1 MSINNPNNKRIVGFF
16 GHHWCGK
23 TTMTDA
29 LLMSYATADRIGQR
43 FLDRDPVEKEKEG
56 TFSNHIF
63 SLDVNDTR
71 YYFFDTPGSA
81 EFIGEIQVALT
92 AVDNVVIVINASSG
106 VEVTTERIW
115 HMAQDLNKPIMFFVN
130 QMDKDGVN
138 FQHIIKDLK
147 ENFGD
152 SIKIAPL
159 QLPVGQGASFK
170 GVADLLTKETFIYS
184 DIKGKPTKQQ
194 EIPQDIEKLFNEYHS
209 ELIEDI
215 VVNSE
220 ELMEKYFE
228 TGEEG
233 LTIEEIKS
241 AFHNAYVNHE
251 VAPVLFGSGVKNIGL
266 DRLIESI
273 KDLGALPLERVF
285 YSKDDQEIDLKN
297 DDTLLG
303 FIVKNEVDPF
313 VGKMTYIRILRG
325 SLKGGSTIYIVEENA
340 KEKISHIYLPKYE
353 KNEEIEE
360 ATAGDIVVIPKL
372 KTSKINQTVS
382 SIEIPFTIKLP
393 EFPEPMISKSITP
406 KSKNEID
413 KITDSLAKIA
423 ESDPTFKWEF
433 DPETGETVISGMGT
447 VHLEV
452 MIEKLKKNFGI
463 NFEVGKPKIAY
474 KETVRS
480 KSQAEYK
487 HKKQTG
493 GHGQYGHVKIEI
505 EPLERG
511 QGYEF
516 VDKIVGGV
524 IPRNFIPSVDK
535 GIREAMKKGVLAG
548 YPVVDVRVTL
558 FDGSYHEVDS
568 SDISFQIAARNAF
581 KIAMENDSPVIL
593 EPIMFVEIFVPNQYT
608 GDVIGEVTARRGRPM
623 GMESVGKGYDKIMAE
638 VPLSEMLDFSPRL
651 SSISSGKGYF
661 NMKLSHYSEV
671 SPDIQNKIIEEK
683 RREEEAQNK

>member
-159 QLPVGQGASFK
+159 QLPVGQGSSFK
-170 GVADLLTKETFIYS
+170 
-184 DIKGKPTKQQ
+184 
-194 EIPQDIEKLFNEYHS
+194 
-209 ELIEDI
+209 
-215 VVNSE
+215 
-220 ELMEKYFE
+220 
-228 TGEEG
+228 
-233 LTIEEIKS
+233 
-241 AFHNAYVNHE
+241 
-251 VAPVLFGSGVKNIGL
+251 GVKNIGL